1 MLGLDFHSIDAST
14 SQLDQ
19 FLSVRLLVP
28 VGVEVAKLI
37 NVNQMAT
44 KTVEGFV
51 SFGSFASGQRVN
63 VLFVIG
69 IDRPARTAGKQ
80 VALKAGVG

>member
-1 MLGLDFHSIDAST
+1 MPRFPLNRCLYFTIGSISVHPFVST
-14 SQLDQ
+14 G
-19 FLSVRLLVP
+19 P
-28 VGVEVAKLI
+28 CVEVPKLI

-69 IDRPARTAGKQ
+69 IDRPARTAGEQ